1 MGLEELLEERFERL
15 AAAALGL
22 SPSEIRPVGAVEGSV
37 SPVGSLVDY
46 LGRFEAS
53 VAAALL
59 VRRGLRAGEDYAI
72 LPEGP
77 GERFVLVLRKD
88 VGAEVLDAIDK
99 LREVSYAKPAALRI
113 LKEWRRAY
121 GEVEGDVDEAIHL
134 ALRVSR
140 VRERLLRRGCPKCGG
155 SAAKLFERVSSDCFE
170 LIVER
175 TCCGYVE
182 RAEVPLKHYVPARG
196 SS

>member
-1 MGLEELLEERFERL
+1 MSLEELLEARFQKL
-15 AAAALGL
+15 ATAALGL
-22 SPSEIRPVGAVEGSV
+22 SPSEVRSVDVTEGLAGPVGG
-37 SPVGSLVDY
+37 LVDY

-59 VRRGLRAGEDYAI
+59 VRRGLRAGADYAI

-77 GERFVLVLRKD
+77 GERFVLVLREG

-99 LREVSYAKPAALRI
+99 LREMSYAKPAALKI

-121 GEVEGDVDEAIHL
+121 GEAEGDVDEAIHL

-140 VRERLLRRGCPKCGG
+140 VRDRLLRRDCPKCGG
-155 SAAKLFERVSSDCFE
+155 SAAKLSEKVGPDCFE
-170 LIVER
+170 LVVER

-182 RAEVPLKHYVPARG
+182 RAAVPLRHYAARG